1 MGLWYA
7 ARDPYSMAVS
17 QTGARVIYNLLEGAP
32 PPEILLK
39 VEDGTFLLNTMVQ
52 TERGLRYKPLAVNMV
67 HWNAILFLALVL
79 VTPLR
84 IVVRR
89 WFLVLAGAAALF
101 ASQVTFFVISIY
113 YHLGQIYI
121 VEGGSLDEVW
131 SWAPFMS
138 KVAGFYGTIF
148 NPIVPFLFFLPVF
161 IFRPRARLMKEGSA
175 PIA

>member
-1 MGLWYA
+1 MGLWYT
-7 ARDPYSMAVS
+7 ARYPYSLAVS

-113 YHLGQIYI
+113 SLLGHIYM
-121 VEGGSLDEVW
+121 VEVGSLDEVW
-131 SWAPFMS
+131 SWTPFAK
-138 KVAGFYGTIF
+138 KVMGFYGTIF
-148 NPIVPFLFFLPVF
+148 NPIVPFLFYLPVF
-161 IFRPRARLMKEGSA
+161 IFRPRGNRGEAD
-175 PIA
+175 